1 MRAPNGHEDQRL
13 CALPDGAFCP
23 QHFETWPCHLPIVA
37 HAERQ
42 SVAAVL
48 MVAQLTQRSVHICH
62 VARKEE
68 VSHPR
73 GPGAQLL
80 PSHTRRSGESPGA
93 VAGGA
98 SIEPE
103 PLTFWL
109 RGLRAAGTGVSL

>member
-1 MRAPNGHEDQRL
+1 MGTENQWL
-13 CALPDGAFCP
+13 CVLPDSSFCP

-68 VSHPR
+68 VRSTG
-73 GPGAQLL
+73 GPGAPVTFLVTPGGQ
-80 PSHTRRSGESPGA
+80 GSPWGQWKVRLA
-93 VAGGA
+93 
-98 SIEPE
+98 
-103 PLTFWL
+103 
-109 RGLRAAGTGVSL
+109 